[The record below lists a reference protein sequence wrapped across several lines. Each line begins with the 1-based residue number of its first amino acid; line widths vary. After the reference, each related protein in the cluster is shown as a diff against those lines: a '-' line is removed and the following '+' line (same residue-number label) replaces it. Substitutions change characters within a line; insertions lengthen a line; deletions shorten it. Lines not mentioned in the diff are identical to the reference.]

1 MPVIKVSN
9 ETYQELLKRQ
19 AQDGNV
25 MSIVMDRLM
34 LHIKEM
40 EDAGRK
46 DTKPKDAE
54 RRGKREKAGKRIR
67 KPKTVGQHINEAIDQ
82 FDQWFYGGEASHA
95 S

>member
-1 MPVIKVSN
+1 MPLIRCSKEVHDYITKLTL
-9 ETYQELLKRQ
+9 ET
-19 AQDGNV
+19 GNPC
-25 MSIVMDRLM
+25 SIILDRWM
-34 LHIKEM
+34 VKEM

-54 RRGKREKAGKRIR
+54 RRGKHEKAGKRIR